1 MVIPKNKYTFKVEL
15 EPLGK
20 RVELDP
26 EKTIANATLMAGLD
40 LVTSCNGLGICGTCK
55 VRLLNGT
62 LTPLT
67 DSEKNKLSNVEIE
80 EGVRLACQ
88 VSPTSDV
95 KVFIPPSSLTQGQQ
109 LQLDGKQFHL
119 PFEPAISFLDISLD
133 LPNVKLQD
141 IEFQQIQKVCGRS
154 GFKIKHISEHILQS
168 LAQRLQENKGSVR
181 LIFRQDEIINILPA
195 GNPFFGLALDIG
207 STKIAVYLVDLSN
220 GSIVEQ
226 IGFMNPQIQF
236 GEDVVNRISFANRGN
251 FERIKLQNVLV
262 QAINQHIDQ
271 VCQKLDINCSQIVDM
286 VVVGNTVIHHLFCGF
301 PVKSLGESPYNPVEK
316 RALSIPAVEIGLN
329 IAEGSLIYLPP
340 IIAGYVGA
348 DHTAAIMATRLKSFR
363 ETVCLIDVGTNTE
376 ISLIHQNSI
385 YSCSC
390 ASGPAFEGAHIQD
403 GMRAAPGAIEKV
415 TIHNNLISYQTINQK
430 TPVGI
435 CGSGILSAVAEMQ
448 KSKIIDQR
456 GVFQES
462 HPLTRKLDG
471 QKFMILVEKNESGNT
486 RNILV
491 NRKDVNEIQLAK
503 GAIRSG
509 IEIVCRKAGIKPK
522 DVAQYLIAGAFGTH
536 LDLESAIEIG
546 MFPDVD
552 ISRYQQIGNAAG
564 VGAREFLINAP
575 LRKQAEE
582 VVNSINYIE
591 LTTEPSFSDIYVQSL
606 SLERN
611 DVIN

>member
-1 MVIPKNKYTFKVEL
+1 MVIPNNKYTFKVEL

-40 LVTSCNGLGICGTCK
+40 LVTSCNCLGICGTCK

-67 DSEKNKLSNVEIE
+67 DSEKNKLSSVEIE

-119 PFEPAISFLDISLD
+119 PFAPAISFLDITLD
-133 LPNVKLQD
+133 LPNMKLQD
-141 IEFQQIQKVCGRS
+141 IEFQQIQKVCRQS
-154 GFKIKHISEHILQS
+154 GFTIKHISERLLQS
-168 LAQRLQENKGSVR
+168 LTQRLQDNKGSVR
-181 LIFRQDEIINILPA
+181 LIFRQAEIINILPA
-195 GNPFFGLALDIG
+195 GIPFFGLALDIG

-226 IGFMNPQIQF
+226 IGLMNPQIQF
-236 GEDVVNRISFANRGN
+236 GEDVVNRISFANRGIL
-251 FERIKLQNVLV
+251 ERIKLQNVLV
-262 QAINQHIDQ
+262 QTINQHIDQ
-271 VCQKLDINCSQIVDM
+271 ACQKIDINHNQIVDM

-301 PVKSLGESPYNPVEK
+301 PVKSLGESPYNPAEK
-316 RALSIPAVEIGLN
+316 GAISIPADEIGIN

-348 DHTAAIMATRLKSFR
+348 DHTAAIMATRLNFFQ

-415 TIHNNLISYQTINQK
+415 TIHNNLISFQTINQK

-456 GVFQES
+456 GVFQEF

-471 QKFMILVEKNESGNT
+471 QKFLILVEKNESGNT